1 MSLQRDIVDIYT
13 KSSVYY
19 LRLQYLVVCYLIV
32 LAGAFFILPLPRE
45 MGING
50 NARLMVGGLLYI
62 GFAVLLVYAP
72 KLLYPL
78 IGEWLSPYK
87 DEKEVEMR
95 FNLLSKEERR
105 DLERELKVYYGR
117 TIKKNGVLVITMSK
131 VKRIATNLFFQCLLL
146 ELFGLTILINGD
158 YSLLISNPLT
168 QHIAEVLQS
177 YTSSKPP
184 KYDDNFF
191 VIANLGNLTGEKDS
205 PGNLPFDK
213 YGAYMAESL
222 FFMYPIFIV
231 SGFIRLFS
239 ILIFTRPL
247 FSCSIIKNMN
257 IIFAIIGTIIF
268 LIIGFGMPYAF
279 LTDLS
284 LFIVQILNLN
294 KWIVMSIVFFTV
306 GMINVLICW
315 LFIEYLF
322 KKAIGLI

>member
-1 MSLQRDIVDIYT
+1 MSLGKDIIDIYT

-32 LAGAFFILPLPRE
+32 LAAAFFVLPLPRE

-50 NARLMVGGLLYI
+50 NARLIVGGLLYI

-78 IGEWLSPYK
+78 IGEFLSPYR

-131 VKRIATNLFFQCLLL
+131 VKRITTNLFFPCLLI
-146 ELFGLTILINGD
+146 ELFALTVLINSD
-158 YSLLISNPLT
+158 HSLMISNPVT
-168 QHIAEVLQS
+168 QHFAEFLQS

-257 IIFAIIGTIIF
+257 IIFAVIGTIIF

-284 LFIVQILNLN
+284 LFIVQINGLEN
-294 KWIVMSIVFFTV
+294 WIIMSVGFFTV

>member
-78 IGEWLSPYK
+78 IGELLSPYK
-87 DEKEVEMR
+87 DEKEVEEK
-95 FNLLSKEERR
+95 FNQLSDKEKRE
-105 DLERELKVYYGR
+105 LERELKREYGR
-117 TIKKNGVLVITMSK
+117 TIKQNGVLIITMSK

-168 QHIAEVLQS
+168 QHIADILQN
-177 YTSSKPP
+177 YTSNTPP
-184 KYDDNFF
+184 KYDENFF
-191 VIANLGNLTGEKDS
+191 TISNITTKDEGS
-205 PGNLPFDK
+205 PVNTPFSQ
-213 YGAYMAESL
+213 YAYMAESI
-222 FFMYPIFIV
+222 FFIYIIFIISV
-231 SGFIRLFS
+231 FVRLFLMFIFIR
-239 ILIFTRPL
+239 PL
-247 FSCSIIKNMN
+247 LSCYIIKNMN
-257 IIFAIIGTIIF
+257 TIFALLGTLIMLFVAYGAIIMFLEDLEIFIIQIIDFRNWF
-268 LIIGFGMPYAF
+268 LMSCGFFSIG
-279 LTDLS
+279 
-284 LFIVQILNLN
+284 IL
-294 KWIVMSIVFFTV
+294 
-306 GMINVLICW
+306 NVLIFW
-315 LFIEYLF
+315 LFIEYWF

>member
-72 KLLYPL
+72 KLFYPL
-78 IGEWLSPYK
+78 IGKLLSPYK
-87 DEKEVEMR
+87 DEKEVEEK
-95 FNLLSKEERR
+95 FNQLSDKEKRE
-105 DLERELKVYYGR
+105 LERELKREYGR
-117 TIKKNGVLVITMSK
+117 TIKQNGVLIITMSK

-168 QHIAEVLQS
+168 QHIADILQN
-177 YTSSKPP
+177 YTSNTPP
-184 KYDDNFF
+184 KYDENFF
-191 VIANLGNLTGEKDS
+191 TISNITTKDEGS
-205 PGNLPFDK
+205 PVNTPFSQ
-213 YGAYMAESL
+213 YAYMAESI
-222 FFMYPIFIV
+222 FFIYIIFIISV
-231 SGFIRLFS
+231 FVRLFLMFIFIR
-239 ILIFTRPL
+239 PL
-247 FSCSIIKNMN
+247 LSCYIIKNMN
-257 IIFAIIGTIIF
+257 TIFALLGTLIMLFVAYGAIIMF
-268 LIIGFGMPYAF
+268 LE
-279 LTDLS
+279 DLE
-284 LFIVQILNLN
+284 LFIIQIIDFRNWFL
-294 KWIVMSIVFFTV
+294 MSCGFFSI
-306 GMINVLICW
+306 GILNVLIFW
-315 LFIEYLF
+315 LFIEYWF